1 MVHSGWKEISDYL
14 HCGARTAQRWE
25 NRAHCRFTAQFEAS
39 AAMSSGWIRGPELLK
54 RVPGVVASN
63 AKAQKLR
70 REART
75 ACVELRARVQTL
87 RQEMSTLLRNAI
99 TVPALQNE
107 PVTKNEPTRPFPQV
121 LDARRANSREW
132 GRVFRPR
139 NAMT

>member
-1 MVHSGWKEISDYL
+1 L
-14 HCGARTAQRWE
+14 
-25 NRAHCRFTAQFEAS
+25 RFTAQFEAS

-54 RVPGVVASN
+54 RVPGVVPRMLKRKNCAERPALPVSN
-63 AKAQKLR
+63 FVPGCRPSDRK
-70 REART
+70 
-75 ACVELRARVQTL
+75 
-87 RQEMSTLLRNAI
+87 MSTLLRNAI